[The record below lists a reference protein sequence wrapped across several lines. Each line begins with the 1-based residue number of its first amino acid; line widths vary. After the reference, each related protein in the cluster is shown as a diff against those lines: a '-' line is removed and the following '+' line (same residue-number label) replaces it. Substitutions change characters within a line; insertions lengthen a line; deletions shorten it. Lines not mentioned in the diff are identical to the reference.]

1 MGGYAR
7 FCANTVRSYIRDY
20 CIPDADCIRFKQPTV
35 LNVEGVN
42 EKLMLLS
49 L

>member
-7 FCANTVRSYIRDY
+7 FRANTVPSYIRDY
-20 CIPDADCIRFKQPTV
+20 CIPDADCIKFKQPTV

-42 EKLMLLS
+42 EKLMLLN